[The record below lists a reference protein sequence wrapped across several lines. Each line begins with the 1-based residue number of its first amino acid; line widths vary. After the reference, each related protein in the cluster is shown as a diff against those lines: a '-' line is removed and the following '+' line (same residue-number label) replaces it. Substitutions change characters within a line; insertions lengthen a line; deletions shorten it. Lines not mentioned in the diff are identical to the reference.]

1 MLITALLAISSA
13 VMAALLGYPVG
24 NWLAS
29 LKRFKSLIS
38 SVLLLPFLL
47 PAFLVGLT
55 ILPLQPTELSFGSAF
70 GWILF
75 AHLLMNVGFIARV
88 VAASAVPKEQL
99 EAAAAGAA
107 PHTIDGG
114 GLQCGAAAA
123 AAAARDT
130 SLMC

>member
-1 MLITALLAISSA
+1 MIAA
-13 VMAALLGYPVG
+13 VLGYPVG

-29 LKRFKSLIS
+29 LKRFKNFVS

-55 ILPLQPTELSFGSAF
+55 LLPLQPTELTFLSAF

-88 VAASAVPKEQL
+88 VAASTVPKEQL
-99 EAAAAGAA
+99 EAAALDGASRMQTRVLVEI
-107 PHTIDGG
+107 P
-114 GLQCGAAAA
+114 
-123 AAAARDT
+123 
-130 SLMC
+130 